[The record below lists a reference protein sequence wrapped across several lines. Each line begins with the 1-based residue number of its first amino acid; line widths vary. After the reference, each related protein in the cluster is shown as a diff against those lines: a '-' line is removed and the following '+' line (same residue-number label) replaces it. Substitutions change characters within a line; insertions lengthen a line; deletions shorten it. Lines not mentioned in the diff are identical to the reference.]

1 MASAQKAW
9 IERIQKRLAVTS
21 TMLGDMK
28 AAQML
33 GLKDLLFN
41 IINELRELELK
52 DSLRYRKIMVI
63 IVVLCKFIR
72 THFFVLFPGRYV
84 N

>member
-52 DSLRYRKIMVI
+52 DSLRFRKIMVI
-63 IVVLCKFIR
+63 VAVLCKFIR
-72 THFFVLFPGRYV
+72 TYLFVLFHESHA

>member
-21 TMLGDMK
+21 AMLGDMK

-33 GLKDLLFN
+33 GLKELLFN
-41 IINELRELELK
+41 IINDLRELELK
-52 DSLRYRKIMVI
+52 DSVRFRKIMV
-63 IVVLCKFIR
+63 VVAVLCKCLG
-72 THFFVLFPGRYV
+72 THSVVLFPESHA

>member
-41 IINELRELELK
+41 YYQRVAGTGTQRFAAIQKNYGYSRC
-52 DSLRYRKIMVI
+52 
-63 IVVLCKFIR
+63 IV
-72 THFFVLFPGRYV
+72 
-84 N
+84 